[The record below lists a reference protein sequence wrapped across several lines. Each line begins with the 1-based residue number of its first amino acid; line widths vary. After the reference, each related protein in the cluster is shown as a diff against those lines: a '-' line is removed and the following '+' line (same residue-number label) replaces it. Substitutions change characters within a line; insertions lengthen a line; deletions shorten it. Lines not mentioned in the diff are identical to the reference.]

1 MLQSVPFLN
10 KIATPRELELSWEDI
25 ISAPHSFLHWKSACQ
40 TNKNKTTCGIAP
52 LKHDRALFARFL
64 VVILPRPDLDIKE
77 TISTFE
83 LAEYPRALF
92 FSDGSLRLCAT
103 KSKLMNILESLLPAQ
118 QQPQTSTVQPHSADP
133 SSRQVV
139 IIDAMAVVQAM
150 GKPPWVRNGRD
161 LASHFIEVIDSKSE
175 GATEVHVVFDR
186 YDIPNSLK
194 EGTRQKRTGTSRA
207 VVYKITVDAVI
218 DKITM
223 KDLLSCSQNK
233 ETLAIFLAAQL
244 IECKKD
250 SQTTYVVTSK
260 ADCMASNS
268 LPIQHLR
275 SEQEEAD
282 TRMLLHA
289 LDATQRGATSITI
302 QSPDTDVLVLTLWVY
317 KRLCPDT
324 TVIVGTGGKRRSIP
338 LGPLYEAVGEE
349 LVKALPGFHAFSGCD
364 QTGTISGKSKVS
376 CWNTLKKAERSV
388 LDAFSSLGTTDTIPD
403 DIYMTLERFVCQ
415 LYIPSTQLRTI
426 GEVRWLLFSKK
437 QHVDEQLPPT
447 KAALHQM
454 TRRANLVALVWKS
467 CDNPNPSIP
476 SPILHGWQQDG
487 DRLQPVPTTLP
498 PAPKAVLQLIKCG
511 CKGICI
517 TMSCTCRNY
526 NLKCTDMCGS
536 CEVKCRNRSSNTDT
550 VEHITGDIS
559 EDENLHI

>member
-1 MLQSVPFLN
+1 M
-10 KIATPRELELSWEDI
+10 
-25 ISAPHSFLHWKSACQ
+25 
-40 TNKNKTTCGIAP
+40 
-52 LKHDRALFARFL
+52 
-64 VVILPRPDLDIKE
+64 
-77 TISTFE
+77 TF
-83 LAEYPRALF
+83 
-92 FSDGSLRLCAT
+92 T
-103 KSKLMNILESLLPAQ
+103 
-118 QQPQTSTVQPHSADP
+118 
-133 SSRQVV
+133 
-139 IIDAMAVVQAM
+139 VQAM

-161 LASHFIEVIDSKSE
+161 LASHFMEVIE

-218 DKITM
+218 DKIM
-223 KDLLSCSQNK
+223 IKDLLSCSQNK

-260 ADCMASNS
+260 GDCVASNI

-364 QTGTISGKSKVS
+364 QTGTQYQ
-376 CWNTLKKAERSV
+376 WKKQSV
-388 LDAFSSLGTTDTIPD
+388 L
-403 DIYMTLERFVCQ
+403 LE
-415 LYIPSTQLRTI
+415 YTKESRTI
-426 GEVRWLLFSKK
+426 STRCLF
-437 QHVDEQLPPT
+437 
-447 KAALHQM
+447 
-454 TRRANLVALVWKS
+454 
-467 CDNPNPSIP
+467 
-476 SPILHGWQQDG
+476 
-487 DRLQPVPTTLP
+487 QPGNHRHHP
-498 PAPKAVLQLIKCG
+498 
-511 CKGICI
+511 
-517 TMSCTCRNY
+517 R
-526 NLKCTDMCGS
+526 
-536 CEVKCRNRSSNTDT
+536 
-550 VEHITGDIS
+550 
-559 EDENLHI
+559 